1 MELYTTDIVII
12 ITGILGSLITYII
25 NNNFKQG
32 GVRASAMPSLV
43 VGLFFYL
50 FPEVLSP
57 YLTHQ
62 IPLVFIGASFVGMVS
77 NQLLHQHIFVGLA
90 GLIFA
95 ITYINTGTFFK
106 GFGGALGTTAC
117 IAILTA
123 TGLANLLKH
132 KGIKRKK
139 NVENN

>member
-1 MELYTTDIVII
+1 MNWPDLLLI
-12 ITGILGSLITYII
+12 ITGILGSLFTYIL
-25 NNNFKQG
+25 NHNFKQG
-32 GVRASAMPSLV
+32 GVRASALPSLL

-50 FPEVLSP
+50 FPELFSP
-57 YLTHQ
+57 YLTQQ

-77 NQLLHQHIFVGLA
+77 NHLLHQYIYIAIA
-90 GLIFA
+90 GLVFA

-117 IAILTA
+117 IAILAA

-139 NVENN
+139 NVKD